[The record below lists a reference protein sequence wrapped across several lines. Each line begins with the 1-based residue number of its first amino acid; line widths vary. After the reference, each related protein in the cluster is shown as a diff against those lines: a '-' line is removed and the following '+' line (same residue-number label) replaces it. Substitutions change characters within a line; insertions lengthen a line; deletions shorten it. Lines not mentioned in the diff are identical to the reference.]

1 MADYKLAKIHKGCTV
16 NDEYCEERFYGY
28 GCEGCR
34 FYDWIID
41 KIIEDL
47 DDKEEE

>member
-16 NDEYCEERFYGY
+16 NDEYCEEGLYY